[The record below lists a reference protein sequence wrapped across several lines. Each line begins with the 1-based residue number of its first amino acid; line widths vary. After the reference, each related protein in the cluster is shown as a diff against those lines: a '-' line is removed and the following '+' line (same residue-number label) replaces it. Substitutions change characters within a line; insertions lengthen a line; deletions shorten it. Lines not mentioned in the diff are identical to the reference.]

1 MSTAARF
8 IALDAVQAIPAP
20 TSLGEAG
27 RIASLAAIIE
37 GWRARVRFR
46 QQLWRLLR
54 DKPALIEDIGLT
66 ITEAKEEIAR
76 PFWRPSIRF
85 SRSPAVATTRA

>member
-8 IALDAVQAIPAP
+8 ISLDAVQGIPAP
-20 TSLGEAG
+20 TSFPGIGHTVRLAG
-27 RIASLAAIIE
+27 VIR

-54 DKPALIEDIGLT
+54 DKPKLIEDIGLS
-66 ITEAKEEIAR
+66 IAEAKEEIAR
-76 PFWRPSIRF
+76 PFWRPSIQF
-85 SRSPAVATTRA
+85 SRSRSSR